1 MSGVRGLIRD
11 ILIIYVC
18 IRLVF
23 VWLFGAK
30 LDFALGVMIVLLG
43 LSSVWFMVERIF
55 AHKG

>member
-1 MSGVRGLIRD
+1 MSGARGLIRD
-11 ILIIYVC
+11 IVIIYIC

-43 LSSVWFMVERIF
+43 MSSVWFMLERILG
-55 AHKG
+55 HK